1 MCLILRPADDEAA
14 PHSLDKGSDFVSR
27 RGAEVPLRIRECAGF
42 CVLPMTRRRR
52 IVLIKVQILCQD
64 EARRRRRTVCTSRR
78 FDDGRAE
85 KTVHYLAGRIRFRS
99 SISPSKYVLA
109 ARLRS

>member
-1 MCLILRPADDEAA
+1 MCRILRPADDEAA

-27 RGAEVPLRIRECAGF
+27 RGAEVPLRSRECAEF
-42 CVLPMTRRRR
+42 FVLPM
-52 IVLIKVQILCQD
+52 
-64 EARRRRRTVCTSRR
+64 ANRRRRTVCTSRR

-85 KTVHYLAGRIRFRS
+85 KTVHYLAGRMRFRS